1 MEDYCRSIVF
11 HKIHIFASIL
21 VGNYSKIQRIRT
33 YKFFQ
38 TKLLRLLYKKKNG
51 VNWKIRLLRIL
62 NRFLLVLIGVCHWC
76 VWPILGL
83 FLVLHA

>member
-1 MEDYCRSIVF
+1 MEDYCRSMVF

-21 VGNYSKIQRIRT
+21 
-33 YKFFQ
+33 
-38 TKLLRLLYKKKNG
+38 KKNG